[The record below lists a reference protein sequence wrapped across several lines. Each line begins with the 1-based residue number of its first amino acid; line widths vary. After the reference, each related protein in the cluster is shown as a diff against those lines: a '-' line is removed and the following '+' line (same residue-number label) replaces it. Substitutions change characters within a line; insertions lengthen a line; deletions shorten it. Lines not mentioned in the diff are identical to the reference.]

1 MSETT
6 PAAAEPL
13 QPKDYIA
20 TVRLSDAKNKTL
32 ALPGERCEKVPADA
46 IGWLSKQKLI
56 EPATPELRERLKA
69 SRRRTTKKAKP

>member
-6 PAAAEPL
+6 TTAEPL